1 MGKAFLDDI
10 ADPSEEPAAVFR
22 KRLTADAF
30 GNSPACRTS
39 TASRSP
45 CSSWRT
51 PASNGFHTWV
61 IEHVGLT
68 GVGDLVFNEGA
79 DHLIDAQGRKIGISI
94 PLMSAFRISRRTDQR
109 MARLLNPGGVR
120 QHAPTRGLRVCE
132 ASFDLRSSPWFWRRL
147 KGLRARVKFAS
158 WANFPSA
165 SFE

>member
-51 PASNGFHTWV
+51 AASNGFHTWV

-109 MARLLNPGGVR
+109 MARLPQPGGR
-120 QHAPTRGLRVCE
+120 TSARPDPRPAGLRGVVRPKVI
-132 ASFDLRSSPWFWRRL
+132 AMVLAPPQRL
-147 KGLRARVKFAS
+147 ARTRQIRLMGE
-158 WANFPSA
+158 FPIGE
-165 SFE
+165 F